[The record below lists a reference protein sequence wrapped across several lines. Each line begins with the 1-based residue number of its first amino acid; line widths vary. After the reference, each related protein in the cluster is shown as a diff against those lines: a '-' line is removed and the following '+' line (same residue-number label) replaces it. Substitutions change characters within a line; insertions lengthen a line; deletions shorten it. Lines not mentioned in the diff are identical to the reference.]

1 MIPSTNESAGKVAP
15 YVALA
20 SVYDLV
26 MDHVDYQEWAEYIHG
41 LVKDF
46 VGEPADILE
55 LGCGT
60 GSFAFE
66 FADLVVS
73 RYVATD
79 GSPSMVRVARE
90 KSAMFGSRVEIEILD
105 FTDLDAKG
113 NQEYDLV
120 LLLYDGINYLTKPAD
135 VASTLQ
141 GIRALIRSGGSLI
154 FDQSTPANSVN
165 NADFF
170 EDRATEGL
178 ASYVRRSRYDAA
190 TGLHH
195 TTFDLE
201 IDGETY
207 REHHVQRAYS
217 LNDMTRLLVSS
228 GFEIVAAFEDFTR
241 LPANEQS
248 ERIQWVV
255 RPS

>member
-1 MIPSTNESAGKVAP
+1 MIPSINDSAGGVAP

-26 MDHVDYQEWAEYIHG
+26 MDHVDYREWAEYIYG
-41 LVKDF
+41 IVIDY
-46 VGEPADILE
+46 VGEPDDILE

-66 FADLVVS
+66 FADMVSS
-73 RYVATD
+73 RYRATD

-90 KSAMFGSRVEIEILD
+90 KSALFTSRVEFEVLD
-105 FTDLDAKG
+105 FTAVDPASKSD
-113 NQEYDLV
+113 YDLV

-135 VASTLQ
+135 VASALQ
-141 GIRALIRSGGSLI
+141 GIRSLIRTGGCLI

-170 EDRATEGL
+170 EDKGTEEL
-178 ASYVRRSRYDAA
+178 ASYVRQSRYDAA

-195 TTFDLE
+195 TTFDLM
-201 IDGETY
+201 IDGEAY

-217 LNDMTRLLVSS
+217 LNDMTRYVQSS

-241 LPANEQS
+241 QPANEQS

-255 RPS
+255 RPC

>member
-1 MIPSTNESAGKVAP
+1 MIASSNESANSVAP

-26 MDHVDYQEWAEYIHG
+26 MDHVDYQEWAEYIYG
-41 LVKDF
+41 LAADY
-46 VGEPADILE
+46 VGDPADIIE

-66 FADLVVS
+66 FASMVGG
-73 RYVATD
+73 RYLATD

-90 KSAMFGSRVEIEILD
+90 KSVLYGSKVEIEVLD
-105 FTDLDAKG
+105 FTSVSTGKPD
-113 NQEYDLV
+113 YDLV
-120 LLLYDGINYLTKPAD
+120 LLLYDGINYLTKSSD
-135 VASTLQ
+135 VASALQ
-141 GIRALIRSGGSLI
+141 GIRSLIRSGGCLI

-170 EDRATEGL
+170 EDSGAEGL
-178 ASYVRRSRYDAA
+178 ASYVRRSQYDAA

-195 TTFDLE
+195 TTFDLM
-201 IDGETY
+201 IDGEAY

-217 LNDMTRLLVSS
+217 LDEMTRYLQGS
-228 GFEIVAAFEDFTR
+228 GFEIVSAFEDFTR
-241 LPANEQS
+241 RPANAQS